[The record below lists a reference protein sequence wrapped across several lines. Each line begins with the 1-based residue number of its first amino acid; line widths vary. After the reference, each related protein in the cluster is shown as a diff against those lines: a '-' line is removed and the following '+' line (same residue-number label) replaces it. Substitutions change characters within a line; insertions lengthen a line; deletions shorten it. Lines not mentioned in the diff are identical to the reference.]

1 MARCE
6 ECTCTE
12 SVDNIS
18 ISRANESGLFSVCK
32 NGGGDKDAFD
42 VALNCPYLELESS
55 TSKEFFSEEN
65 MQQCMN
71 ETFPPPFK
79 FSRARSNLSPP
90 LETRCCQGAVLS
102 LLKPHKI
109 IAASDEFLRIVGFTS
124 DQILS
129 RSIQALVGPKTGM
142 VELSAAIKNTGHM
155 QTAQINTI
163 LYTSCGRELEV
174 TATLSPY
181 VNVLSGSLGGCVLRI
196 DCIRDGAGTS
206 SPAFLLE
213 DFGAMALGS
222 GALSPQSA
230 ADAAARLR
238 QRRKANSAT
247 GLENESEAQGQRAR
261 IGARVDGGGG
271 SALLSR
277 PLPPPFSAAALV
289 AGAAH

>member
-1 MARCE
+1 MAHCYGCKFSARVACSN
-6 ECTCTE
+6 ECTCSE

-18 ISRANESGLFSVCK
+18 ISRANESDLFSVFK
-32 NGGGDKDAFD
+32 NGGGDTDDFD
-42 VALNCPYLELESS
+42 VALNSPYLELEPSS
-55 TSKEFFSEEN
+55 SREIFSEES

-71 ETFPPPFK
+71 ETFPPPSK
-79 FSRARSNLSPP
+79 FSRARSSSSAP

-109 IAASDEFLRIVGFTS
+109 IAASDEFLHTVGFTS

-129 RSIQALVGPKTGM
+129 RSIQALVGPKTDM
-142 VELSAAIKNTGHM
+142 IELSAAIKNTGHM
-155 QTAQINTI
+155 QAAQISTV
-163 LYTSCGRELEV
+163 LYTSCGRELEMTV
-174 TATLSPY
+174 TLSPY

-230 ADAAARLR
+230 ADAAARRRRRR
-238 QRRKANSAT
+238 QAN
-247 GLENESEAQGQRAR
+247 
-261 IGARVDGGGG
+261 
-271 SALLSR
+271 
-277 PLPPPFSAAALV
+277 AALV
-289 AGAAH
+289 SDTAH

>member
-42 VALNCPYLELESS
+42 VALNCPYLELEPSS
-55 TSKEFFSEEN
+55 SKEIFSEES

-71 ETFPPPFK
+71 ETFPPPSK
-79 FSRARSNLSPP
+79 FSRARSSLSAQ

-109 IAASDEFLRIVGFTS
+109 IAASKEFLHTVGFTS

-129 RSIQALVGPKTGM
+129 RSIQALLGPKTGM

-155 QTAQINTI
+155 QAAQINTI

-196 DCIRDGAGTS
+196 DCIRDGAGS

-213 DFGAMALGS
+213 DFGAMGLGG
-222 GALSPQSA
+222 GARPPQSA
-230 ADAAARLR
+230 ADAAAQGR
-238 QRRKANSAT
+238 QRRQANAAT